1 MRRESF
7 KMFLNPGQ
15 AEEYKRRHANLFPE
29 LRQLLHESGVRNYSI
44 YLDETPMPADA
55 GQFAGTTPLYA
66 YQELE
71 GEGGSQ
77 DLGQTDVC
85 KKWWAYMADIM
96 VCNPDNSP
104 VSIPLP
110 EMFHMD

>member
-1 MRRESF
+1 MAF

-15 AEEYKRRHANLFPE
+15 KEEYKRRHQNLFPE
-29 LRQLLHESGVRNYSI
+29 LRQLLHDSGVRNYSI
-44 YLDETPMPADA
+44 YLDEDTD
-55 GQFAGTTPLYA
+55 TLYA
-66 YQELE
+66 YQEVE

-77 DLGQTDVC
+77 DLGETDIC
-85 KKWWAYMADIM
+85 KKWLAYMADIM
-96 VCNPDNSP
+96 KCNPDNSP

>member
-1 MRRESF
+1 MIRSAF

-15 AEEYKRRHANLFPE
+15 KEEYKRRHANLFPE
-29 LRQLLHESGVRNYSI
+29 LRQLLHDSGVRNYSI
-44 YLDETPMPADA
+44 YLDEDTD
-55 GQFAGTTPLYA
+55 TLYA

-71 GEGGSQ
+71 GEGNSQ
-77 DLGQTDVC
+77 DLGATEACQR
-85 KKWWAYMADIM
+85 WWAYMADIM
-96 VCNPDNSP
+96 RCNPDNSP

>member
-1 MRRESF
+1 MKRMAF

-15 AEEYKRRHANLFPE
+15 KEEYKRRHQNLFPE
-29 LRQLLHESGVRNYSI
+29 LRQLLHDSGVRNYSI
-44 YLDETPMPADA
+44 YLDEDTD
-55 GQFAGTTPLYA
+55 TLYA
-66 YQELE
+66 YQEVE

-77 DLGQTDVC
+77 DLGETDIC
-85 KKWWAYMADIM
+85 KKWWAYMAAIM
-96 VCNPDNSP
+96 KCNPDNSP